1 MQKTP
6 DEDGFTKL
14 MYYAASISVAEM
26 FMTMDYAAVGAEFG
40 CMPPYTGVCWTS
52 TLSKLALTSLAIPCM
67 FRHPHTPGVIEGG
80 VYEDVVCYWR
90 W

>member
-1 MQKTP
+1 MKKTS
-6 DEDGFTKL
+6 D
-14 MYYAASISVAEM
+14 VAEKSVYLFSSILVAEA

-40 CMPPYTGVCWTS
+40 CMPSDTEVCWTS
-52 TLSKLALTSLAIPCM
+52 TLSKLALTSLSMPSM